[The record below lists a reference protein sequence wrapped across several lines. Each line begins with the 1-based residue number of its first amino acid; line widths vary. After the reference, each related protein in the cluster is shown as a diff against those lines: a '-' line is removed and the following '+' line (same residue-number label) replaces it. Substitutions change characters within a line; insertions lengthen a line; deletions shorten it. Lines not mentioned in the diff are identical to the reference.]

1 MNSDINIAICESESQ
16 QLEIYESYLHEWANL
31 NQETIKIKT
40 FLTAESFLFNV
51 DYSGQYDLIFLDT
64 KLRKMSGMEL
74 AKKIRE
80 TDLEIEIVFI
90 TREMSYVFEGY
101 NVNALNYLLE
111 PIKKEEIFHCLNQY
125 REKHPTKKANFI
137 LVQHGTSLLKLNLHQ
152 IIYIRASDHYI
163 DIKTEEKTFTIRE
176 KIVNIEQKL
185 PKNQFFRCHRSYIV
199 NLSKIEQISK
209 GKIQLKDKTFI
220 PITKTREKELSDAF
234 TSFVQS

>member
-1 MNSDINIAICESESQ
+1 MNSDINIAICESEPE
-16 QLEIYESYLHEWANL
+16 QLAIYQSYLNEWADL

-64 KLRKMSGMEL
+64 KLKKMSGMEL

-80 TDLEIEIVFI
+80 TDLKIEIVFI

-111 PIKKEEIFHCLNQY
+111 PIKKEEIFNCLKQY
-125 REKHPTKKANFI
+125 RAKHPTKKENFM
-137 LVQHGTSLLKLNLHQ
+137 LLQHGTSILKVNLDQ
-152 IIYIRASDHYI
+152 IIYIRASDHYV
-163 DIKTEEKTFTIRE
+163 DIKTDEKTFTIRE
-176 KIVNIEQKL
+176 KIGTIEQKL
-185 PKNQFFRCHRSYIV
+185 PKHQFCRCHRSYIV
-199 NLSKIEQISK
+199 NLSKIEQLSK
-209 GKIQLKDKTFI
+209 GKIQLKDKTLI
-220 PITKTREKELSDAF
+220 PMTKTREKEVSDAF